1 MSVESRAHIKS
12 VLLESLAD
20 CDAATSDVIIKR
32 VYPIVKQLVAKEFET
47 QRNQLMMEV
56 AVTIGAIMRD
66 NSTRKPLWESTPEE
80 LGLSVSDLKQVYGRT
95 K

>member
-20 CDAATSDVIIKR
+20 CDSATSDIIINR
-32 VYPIVKQLVAKEFET
+32 VYPIVKQLVAKEFAL

-56 AVTIGAIMRD
+56 AVTLGEIMRD
-66 NSTRKPLWESTPEE
+66 NSPRKPLWESTPEE
-80 LGLSVSDLKQVYGRT
+80 LGLNPNDLKQVYGRT